1 MRNEEIL
8 LKELDLISSCI
19 NRMANNSFL
28 IKGWY
33 ITVLI
38 GVLTIFISKDNYNF
52 FSLGIILLII
62 TIIFG
67 LMDMY
72 YLYLEKNIGE
82 SMSGYK
88 KRWNSKKFAFNLN
101 PHEKGMWLKK
111 DKLLRKTFKS
121 SALWLYYLVLIGI
134 IIYFIFENL
143 GGKICI

>member
-33 ITVLI
+33 VTILI
-38 GVLTIFISKDNYNF
+38 GVLTIFTSKDNYKV
-52 FSLGIILLII
+52 FSLLIILLII

-72 YLYLEKNIGE
+72 YLYLEKKYRRKYEWVI
-82 SMSGYK
+82 K
-88 KRWNSKKFAFNLN
+88 KRWNSKEFVFNLN

-111 DKLLRKTFKS
+111 DKLLRETFKS
-121 SALWLYYLVLIGI
+121 SALWLYYLVLIVI
-134 IIYFIFENL
+134 IIYFIFKNFWR
-143 GGKICI
+143 

>member
-88 KRWNSKKFAFNLN
+88 KKMEL
-101 PHEKGMWLKK
+101 
-111 DKLLRKTFKS
+111 
-121 SALWLYYLVLIGI
+121 
-134 IIYFIFENL
+134 
-143 GGKICI
+143 